1 MYPLEGQKTDIATL
15 NKVRKIHFEFLY
27 IIINQFQAIA
37 NKDQQILMLKKK
49 VEEATND
56 LIKQTD
62 ALDRMR
68 NDYTSKLI

>member
-1 MYPLEGQKTDIATL
+1 
-15 NKVRKIHFEFLY
+15 
-27 IIINQFQAIA
+27 
-37 NKDQQILMLKKK
+37 MLKKK

-68 NDYTSKLI
+68 TDYTSKFISI

>member
-1 MYPLEGQKTDIATL
+1 
-15 NKVRKIHFEFLY
+15 
-27 IIINQFQAIA
+27 
-37 NKDQQILMLKKK
+37 MLKKK